1 LPSFFCII
9 FFNDK
14 KASGTDNYFANYL
27 LKRYEVVGDVFPRN
41 CTYLFTKLKGMK
53 ASFLLISM
61 LLINSLI
68 AQTTVTGGIYQNT
81 TWTAAGSPYLM
92 TGSMVVFPGVTLTI
106 EPGVEVK
113 VTPDYSFNTGN
124 LRYLEVR
131 GTLIAIGTD
140 TAPITFKTTDAS
152 ISGQQTWYGINIK
165 GSQGGNV
172 QLDRFRL
179 HDSFYGIANDIAEST
194 TYNWTNCQF
203 KNNNYGVQLNAIM
216 IYEGCLFEGNGVG
229 QAAQLVGGSL
239 TATNCQFINNFCSF
253 TWSNSINIENCLFEG
268 NGNNIVGSPG
278 LVTNCQFID
287 NDFAFA
293 EAYGHTIQNC
303 YFEANG
309 VAIDNSG
316 GANISNCTFEGNTLA
331 VRLGD
336 GSTLTNNIISNNGV
350 GVAVLAYSPNST
362 LIENNTICYNTDYN
376 LQNLTDKNFQVNAN
390 CFCSQD
396 STYIEDLIL
405 DGYDDITRGLVNYA
419 IYDDSCANVLDYIV
433 KINLDGGA
441 GLETLNI
448 ANWKLKGQDADFIY
462 IECENPLLLE
472 LMNTMGQLEAS
483 FSLDKGNQ
491 RIPIKKLSKGI
502 YFLRNQ
508 TGKSQKVI
516 I

>member
-1 LPSFFCII
+1 
-9 FFNDK
+9 
-14 KASGTDNYFANYL
+14 
-27 LKRYEVVGDVFPRN
+27 
-41 CTYLFTKLKGMK
+41 MK
-53 ASFLLISM
+53 ITLAFLSM
-61 LLINSLI
+61 ILINSLF

-81 TWTAAGSPYLM
+81 TWTAANSPYLM
-92 TGSMVVFPGVTLTI
+92 TGSMVIFPGVTLTI

-140 TAPITFKTTDAS
+140 SAPITFKTTDAS
-152 ISGQQTWYGINIK
+152 IPGQQTWYGINIK

-179 HDSFYGIANDIAEST
+179 HDSFYGIANDIAQPGVS
-194 TYNWTNCQF
+194 YNWTNCQF
-203 KNNNYGVQLNAIM
+203 KNNNYGVQLNANM
-216 IYEGCLFEGNGVG
+216 VYEGCLFQGNGVG
-229 QAAQLVGGSL
+229 QAAQIITGSL
-239 TATNCQFINNFCSF
+239 TANNCQFIDNFCSF
-253 TWSNSINIENCLFEG
+253 TWAQFISVSNCLFQG

-278 LVTNCQFID
+278 MVSNCQFID

-293 EAYGHTIQNC
+293 EGFGHTIQNC
-303 YFEANG
+303 YFEGNG
-309 VAIDNSG
+309 VAIDNTGSD
-316 GANISNCTFEGNTLA
+316 NISACVFENNDIA
-331 VRLGD
+331 VKLGD
-336 GSTLTNNIISNNGV
+336 NGILTNNIINDNNI

-362 LIENNTICYNTDYN
+362 LIENNTICYNTSYN

-396 STYIEDLIL
+396 STYIENLIL

-441 GLETLNI
+441 GLETLNLT
-448 ANWKLKGQDADFIY
+448 NWKLKGQDAEFIY
-462 IECENPLLLE
+462 IACENALQLDLL
-472 LMNTMGQLEAS
+472 NTMGQLEAS
-483 FSLDKGNQ
+483 FKLDEGNQ
-491 RIPIKKLSKGI
+491 RIPIKNLSKGI

-516 I
+516 L

>member
-1 LPSFFCII
+1 
-9 FFNDK
+9 
-14 KASGTDNYFANYL
+14 
-27 LKRYEVVGDVFPRN
+27 
-41 CTYLFTKLKGMK
+41 MK
-53 ASFLLISM
+53 ITLAFLSM
-61 LLINSLI
+61 ILINSLF

-81 TWTAAGSPYLM
+81 TWTAANSPYLM
-92 TGSMVVFPGVTLTI
+92 TGSMVIFPGVTLTI

-131 GTLIAIGTD
+131 GTLIAVGTD
-140 TAPITFKTTDAS
+140 SAPITFKTTDAS
-152 ISGQQTWYGINIK
+152 IPGQQTWYGINIK

-179 HDSFYGIANDIAEST
+179 HDSFYGIANDIAQPGVS
-194 TYNWTNCQF
+194 YNWTNCQF
-203 KNNNYGVQLNAIM
+203 KNNNYGVQLNANM
-216 IYEGCLFEGNGVG
+216 VYEGCLFQGNGVG
-229 QAAQLVGGSL
+229 QAAQIITGSL
-239 TATNCQFINNFCSF
+239 TANNCQFIDNFCSF
-253 TWSNSINIENCLFEG
+253 TWAQFISVSNCLFQG

-278 LVTNCQFID
+278 MVSNCQFID

-293 EAYGHTIQNC
+293 EGFGHTIQNC
-303 YFEANG
+303 YFEGNG
-309 VAIDNSG
+309 VAIDNTGSD
-316 GANISNCTFEGNTLA
+316 NISACVFENNDIA
-331 VRLGD
+331 VKLGD
-336 GSTLTNNIISNNGV
+336 NGILTNNIINDNNI

-362 LIENNTICYNTDYN
+362 LIENNTICYNTSYN

-396 STYIEDLIL
+396 STYIENLIL

-441 GLETLNI
+441 GLETLNLT
-448 ANWKLKGQDADFIY
+448 NWKLKGQDAEFIY
-462 IECENPLLLE
+462 ITCENALQLDLL
-472 LMNTMGQLEAS
+472 NTMGQLEAS
-483 FSLDKGNQ
+483 FKLDDGNQ
-491 RIPIKKLSKGI
+491 RIPIKNLSKGI

-516 I
+516 L